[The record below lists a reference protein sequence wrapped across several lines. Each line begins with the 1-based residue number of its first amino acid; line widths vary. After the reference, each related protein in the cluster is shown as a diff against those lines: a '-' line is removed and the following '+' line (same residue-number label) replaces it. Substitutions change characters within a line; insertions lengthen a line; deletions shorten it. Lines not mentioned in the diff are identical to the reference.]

1 MDGSSS
7 AWLAPAEQQ
16 ATAAHAFLAEQQA
29 AAAASRKQAAAGP
42 SRAAG
47 ALPAADPD
55 VQIDF
60 SLLLDSMAIRHEN
73 RHT

>member
-29 AAAASRKQAAAGP
+29 AA
-42 SRAAG
+42 
-47 ALPAADPD
+47 DPD